1 MELLAPDI
9 VVEVKTLSAG
19 LCAGGLA
26 VGLALWLFGWWS
38 HRFWVVLTITL
49 LAGVYGL
56 YEASAWHVQPLV
68 SAILLALAAGMLA
81 LALTRLLAFA
91 AGGFTAVLGLQALV
105 PTLDQPVICFLAGGL
120 LGVVLFRF
128 WIMALTSA
136 AGTLLLGYCAL
147 GLAEHLFPWDA
158 VAFSERQ
165 VVLLNWLCGVT
176 ALVGLV
182 AQFWLTRG
190 AGVRGKSGGKGKGKG
205 IPFAELVRGSWL
217 PRVFG
222 KAA

>member
-9 VVEVKTLSAG
+9 VAEVKTLSVG
-19 LCAGGLA
+19 LCAGGLV

-56 YEASAWHVQPLV
+56 YEAPAWRVQPLL

-105 PTLDQPVICFLAGGL
+105 PTLDQPLICFLAGGL
-120 LGVVLFRF
+120 LGGGVLD
-128 WIMALTSA
+128 MALTWRRR
-136 AGTLLLGYCAL
+136 LQCA
-147 GLAEHLFPWDA
+147 
-158 VAFSERQ
+158 
-165 VVLLNWLCGVT
+165 
-176 ALVGLV
+176 
-182 AQFWLTRG
+182 G
-190 AGVRGKSGGKGKGKG
+190 AGGALIAVGRG
-205 IPFAELVRGSWL
+205 V
-217 PRVFG
+217 VQ
-222 KAA
+222 